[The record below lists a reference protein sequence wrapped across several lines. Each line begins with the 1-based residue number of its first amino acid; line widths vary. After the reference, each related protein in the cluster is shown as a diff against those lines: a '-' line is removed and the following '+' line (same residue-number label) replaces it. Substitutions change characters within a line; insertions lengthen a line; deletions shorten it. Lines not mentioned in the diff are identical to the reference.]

1 MEVQK
6 AREAWE
12 QCLRFIRENVPQEQ
26 TFRTWFEPLK
36 FVSLVDKNNERQLT
50 VSVPSQFVY
59 EVIEEHYLGLMRA
72 AIRQAFGEGIL
83 LMYRVEVDK
92 SSRSKTSIASSGSSP
107 SVKGH
112 TPAAAPLV
120 PDGPP
125 TPTVVQ
131 DVDPNLN
138 PDYTFENFLEGESNK
153 LARSVGLSI
162 ADNPKQ
168 VTFNPFFIYGPSGV
182 GKTHLATAIG
192 WRIVNRFPQ
201 KRVLMV
207 SAHTFMRQFT
217 DSVRRDRWND
227 FINFYQSVDVLIVD
241 DIQEMTTPRTQQ
253 TFFHIFNHLH
263 LNKRLLIMTSDR
275 PPALLEGMEERLLT
289 RFKWGMSASLH
300 RPDATLRRRILESK
314 IKSNGLTIAD
324 DVVSYIAEN
333 VSNNV
338 RELEGVINSL
348 MLRSIVN
355 DREIDVPMA
364 AHVIS
369 CLVNLEKR
377 QISVQ
382 AVTKAVCRHYKVKER
397 DVVSAGRKKE
407 VVQARHLAMFLSQK
421 YTGLSSAQIGRN
433 FGKRDH
439 STVLYAC
446 SQVEKRISID
456 MAYRQE
462 VEEIESTLNT

>member
-1 MEVQK
+1 MEAQK
-6 AREAWE
+6 ARQAWE
-12 QCLRFIRENVPQEQ
+12 QFLQFIREKVPQDQ
-26 TFRTWFEPLK
+26 TFSTWFEPLE
-36 FVSLVDKNNERQLT
+36 FVEFAETDGERKLVISGPNR
-50 VSVPSQFVY
+50 FVG
-59 EVIEEHYLGLMRA
+59 EFIEEHYARLVANAVRSAYGMGVKVEYRFA
-72 AIRQAFGEGIL
+72 PDAPAPSPQPIL
-83 LMYRVEVDK
+83 
-92 SSRSKTSIASSGSSP
+92 SGSAHVAP
-107 SVKGH
+107 
-112 TPAAAPLV
+112 PALAQSGGEA
-120 PDGPP
+120 GG
-125 TPTVVQ
+125 TQ
-131 DVDPNLN
+131 SGFDPNLN
-138 PDYTFENFLEGESNK
+138 PDYTFANFIEGKSNK

-397 DVVSAGRKKE
+397 DVASAGRKKE